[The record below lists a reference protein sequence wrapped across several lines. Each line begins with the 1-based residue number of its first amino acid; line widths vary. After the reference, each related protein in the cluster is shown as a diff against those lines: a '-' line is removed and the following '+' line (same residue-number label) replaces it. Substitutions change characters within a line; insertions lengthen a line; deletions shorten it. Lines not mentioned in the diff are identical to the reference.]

1 MKKVIGF
8 FGGDHQVGAT
18 MVAQSFAE
26 VLHQRGKNVL
36 YLMGSGSFGEE
47 FLPLS
52 GKHSI
57 DDLKASVRSGRVTA
71 EDFYQNLEQVRGLW
85 VLPGVRNQL
94 TAGYFTENTFEVL
107 LSEVGEDF
115 DYVVIDGGSDAN
127 LGITISAL
135 NTADHRFF
143 VTTQQ
148 TKSIRRMILL
158 QKNIVQ
164 PLERMGD
171 LVINK
176 YLKDPAL
183 LLKSDILSLC
193 EIEEAFTVPY
203 VEYGWQAEMEN
214 KSLLRYARFAKGIEG
229 LADVFEPDRQKE
241 GRWKRHFL

>member
-1 MKKVIGF
+1 MEKVIGF

-26 VLHQRGKNVL
+26 VLQQRGKKVL
-36 YLMGSGSFGEE
+36 YLMGSGKFGEE

-71 EDFYQNLEQVRGLW
+71 EDFYQNLEQIRGLW

-107 LSEVGEDF
+107 LSEVSEDF

-148 TKSIRRMILL
+148 SKSIRRMILL

-214 KSLLRYARFAKGIEG
+214 KSLLRYGRFSK
-229 LADVFEPDRQKE
+229 
-241 GRWKRHFL
+241 

>member
-1 MKKVIGF
+1 MKKIIGF
-8 FGGDHQVGAT
+8 FGGDNQVVTT
-18 MVAQSFAE
+18 MIAQSFAE
-26 VLHQRGKNVL
+26 VLQQRGNKVL
-36 YLMGSGSFGEE
+36 YLMGSGKFGEE

-52 GKHSI
+52 SRHSI
-57 DDLKASVRSGRVTA
+57 DDLKASIRSGKVTA
-71 EDFYQNLEQVRGLW
+71 EDMYQNLEEVRGLW

-94 TAGYFTENTFEVL
+94 AAGYFTENTFEVL
-107 LSEVGEDF
+107 LSEIGDDF
-115 DYVVIDGGSDAN
+115 DYTVIDGGSDAN

-143 VTTQQ
+143 MTTQQ
-148 TKSIRRMILL
+148 SKSIRRLILL

-164 PLERMGD
+164 PLGKGGD

-183 LLKSDILSLC
+183 LLKNDILSLC

-214 KSLLRYARFAKGIEG
+214 KSLLRYGKFARGVET
-229 LADVFEPDRQKE
+229 LADVFEPAGKKE
-241 GRWKRHFL
+241 GIWKKHFL

>member
-1 MKKVIGF
+1 MEKVIGF

-26 VLHQRGKNVL
+26 VLQQRGKKVL
-36 YLMGSGSFGEE
+36 YLMGSGKFGEE

-71 EDFYQNLEQVRGLW
+71 EDFYQSLEQIRGLW

-107 LSEVGEDF
+107 LSEVSEDF

-148 TKSIRRMILL
+148 SKSIRRMILL

-214 KSLLRYARFAKGIEG
+214 KSLLRYGRFAKGIEV
-229 LADVFEPDRQKE
+229 LADVFAPGSQKE

>member
-1 MKKVIGF
+1 
-8 FGGDHQVGAT
+8 

-26 VLHQRGKNVL
+26 VLQQRGKKVL
-36 YLMGSGSFGEE
+36 YLMGSGKFGEE

-71 EDFYQNLEQVRGLW
+71 EDFYQNLEQIRGLW

-107 LSEVGEDF
+107 LSEVSEDF

-148 TKSIRRMILL
+148 SKSIRRMILL

-214 KSLLRYARFAKGIEG
+214 KSLLRYGRFAKGIEV
-229 LADVFEPDRQKE
+229 LADVFAPGSQKE

>member
-1 MKKVIGF
+1 MEKVIGF

-18 MVAQSFAE
+18 MVAQS
-26 VLHQRGKNVL
+26 
-36 YLMGSGSFGEE
+36 
-47 FLPLS
+47 
-52 GKHSI
+52 
-57 DDLKASVRSGRVTA
+57 LKASVRSGRVTA
-71 EDFYQNLEQVRGLW
+71 EDFYQNLEQIRGLW

-94 TAGYFTENTFEVL
+94 TAGYFTENTLEVL
-107 LSEVGEDF
+107 LSEVSEDF

-148 TKSIRRMILL
+148 SKSIRRMILL

-214 KSLLRYARFAKGIEG
+214 KSLLRYGRFAKGIEV
-229 LADVFEPDRQKE
+229 LADVFAPGSQKE

>member
-1 MKKVIGF
+1 MEKVIGF

-26 VLHQRGKNVL
+26 VLQQRGKKVL
-36 YLMGSGSFGEE
+36 YLMGSGKFGEE

-71 EDFYQNLEQVRGLW
+71 EDFYQNLEQIRGLW

-107 LSEVGEDF
+107 LSEVSEDF

-148 TKSIRRMILL
+148 SKSIRRMILL

-214 KSLLRYARFAKGIEG
+214 KSLLRYGRFAKGIEV
-229 LADVFEPDRQKE
+229 LADVFAPGSQKE

>member
-1 MKKVIGF
+1 MEKVLGF

-26 VLHQRGKNVL
+26 VLQQRGKKVL
-36 YLMGSGSFGEE
+36 YLMGSGKFGEE

-71 EDFYQNLEQVRGLW
+71 EDFYQNLEQIRGLW

-107 LSEVGEDF
+107 LSEVSEDF

-148 TKSIRRMILL
+148 SKSIRRMILL

-214 KSLLRYARFAKGIEG
+214 KSLLRYGRFAKGIEV
-229 LADVFEPDRQKE
+229 LADVFAPGSQKE

>member
-1 MKKVIGF
+1 MEKVIGF

-26 VLHQRGKNVL
+26 VLQQRGKKVL
-36 YLMGSGSFGEE
+36 YLMGSGKFGEE

-71 EDFYQNLEQVRGLW
+71 EDFYQNLEQIRGLW

-107 LSEVGEDF
+107 LSEVSEDF

-148 TKSIRRMILL
+148 SKSIRRMILL

-164 PLERMGD
+164 PLERMWNMAGRQKWKTKVSCDTGD
-171 LVINK
+171 LQRGSK
-176 YLKDPAL
+176 CWQT
-183 LLKSDILSLC
+183 SLHRGAKRR
-193 EIEEAFTVPY
+193 EDGKGIFFRRLFKQSAAKGGWSKGRAAGTVPSDLFY
-203 VEYGWQAEMEN
+203 CGV
-214 KSLLRYARFAKGIEG
+214 
-229 LADVFEPDRQKE
+229 
-241 GRWKRHFL
+241 

>member
-1 MKKVIGF
+1 MEKVIGF
-8 FGGDHQVGAT
+8 FGGEHQVGAT

-26 VLHQRGKNVL
+26 VLQQRGKKVL
-36 YLMGSGSFGEE
+36 YLMGSGKFGEE

-71 EDFYQNLEQVRGLW
+71 EDFYQNLEQIRGLW

-107 LSEVGEDF
+107 LSEVSEDF

-148 TKSIRRMILL
+148 SKSIRRMILL

-214 KSLLRYARFAKGIEG
+214 KSLLRYGRFAKGIEV
-229 LADVFEPDRQKE
+229 LADVFAPGSQKE

>member
-1 MKKVIGF
+1 MEKVIGF

-26 VLHQRGKNVL
+26 VLQQRGKKVL
-36 YLMGSGSFGEE
+36 YLMGSGKFGEE

-71 EDFYQNLEQVRGLW
+71 EDFYQNLEQIRGLW

-107 LSEVGEDF
+107 LSEVSEDF

-148 TKSIRRMILL
+148 SKSIRRMILL

-214 KSLLRYARFAKGIEG
+214 KSLLRYGRFAKGIEVM
-229 LADVFEPDRQKE
+229 ADVFAPGSQKE